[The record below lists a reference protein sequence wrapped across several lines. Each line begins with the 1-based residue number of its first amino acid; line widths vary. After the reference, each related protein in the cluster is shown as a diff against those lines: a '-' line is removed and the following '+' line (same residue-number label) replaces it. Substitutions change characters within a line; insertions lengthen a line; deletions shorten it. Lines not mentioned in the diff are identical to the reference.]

1 MQKRM
6 IGIYLDGD
14 ERAALLDLAERERR
28 DIRDQAA
35 LIIRT
40 ALIER
45 GLLPTDTLTPITS
58 TAQPAQP
65 GV

>member
-1 MQKRM
+1 
-6 IGIYLDGD
+6 
-14 ERAALLDLAERERR
+14 LLNLAECERR

-65 GV
+65 GVSQ